1 MSTIHLDRGVL
12 MNRGDPA
19 PVEKSEVGFTST
31 TVSLSFSPSSDNLTD
46 LLEAN
51 KLRTFFRILFAVAA
65 LTLGL
70 DGLTVAKKVNT
81 TR

>member
-1 MSTIHLDRGVL
+1 
-12 MNRGDPA
+12 MNRGDPVLVA
-19 PVEKSEVGFTST
+19 KSEVGSTST
-31 TVSLSFSPSSDNLTD
+31 TVSLTSSLSSDNLTD
-46 LLEAN
+46 SLEAN